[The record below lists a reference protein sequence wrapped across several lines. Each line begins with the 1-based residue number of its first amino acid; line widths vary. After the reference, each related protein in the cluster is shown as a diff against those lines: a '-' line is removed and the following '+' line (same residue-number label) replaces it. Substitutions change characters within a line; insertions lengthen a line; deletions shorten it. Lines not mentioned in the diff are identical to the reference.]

1 MHKVCVIQGDG
12 VGPEVMDSCLELIES
27 LGLNLVIE
35 HAKVGTELFK
45 EEKTYISS
53 ETINLAQE
61 ADAILFGTVITPN
74 DMNFISPKLLLRW
87 NLDLYA
93 NVRPLRCLHPDL
105 GPKDLDIVVVRE
117 NSEGMYGAVEREV
130 DDKIITERVTT
141 EKGCQRII
149 DFAFEFAVK
158 NDRKKMTCVHK
169 ANILRSSDEMFR
181 QMFYGSAVNFAYY
194 HKIKSDDLLVDHTA
208 MLIAK
213 EPYIFDTIVTLN
225 LYGDILSEEIA
236 GLIGGSTF
244 APSANFGKE
253 YAMFLPAHGP
263 MLDIAGKNIVNPTAA
278 ILSSAMMLRHLGYP
292 NEEKLIEKALRKVLQ
307 DRSKWTA
314 DIGGTCFTS
323 EFTKHVVSEIEG
335 ILDIK

>member
-1 MHKVCVIQGDG
+1 MHKVCVIRGDG
-12 VGPEVMDSCLELIES
+12 IGPEVIDSSLEIIEC
-27 LGLNLVIE
+27 LGLDLVIE
-35 HAKVGTELFK
+35 HAKIGVELFK
-45 EEKTYISS
+45 ESGTYLSS
-53 ETINLAQE
+53 ETIGLAQE
-61 ADAILFGTVITPN
+61 ADAILFGAVITPN
-74 DMNFISPKLLLRW
+74 DMNFVSPKLLLRW
-87 NLDLYA
+87 NLDLFA

-105 GPKDLDIVVVRE
+105 GPKDLDIVVIRE
-117 NSEGMYGAVEREV
+117 NSEGLYGAVEREV
-130 DDKIITERVTT
+130 DGKIITERVTS
-141 EKGCQRII
+141 EQACRRII

-181 QMFYGSAVNFAYY
+181 QLFYGSAVNFAYY
-194 HKIKSDDLLVDHTA
+194 NKIRSEDLLVDHAA

-244 APSANFGKE
+244 APSANFGSE
-253 YAMFLPAHGP
+253 HAMFLPAHGP
-263 MLDIAGKNIVNPTAA
+263 MLDIAGKDIANPTAA
-278 ILSSAMMLRHLGYP
+278 LLSSAMMLRHLGYLD
-292 NEEKLIEKALRKVLQ
+292 EGKLIEKALRTVMQ
-307 DRSKWTA
+307 DRNKWTA

-323 EFTKHVVSEIEG
+323 EFTKHVVSEIEA

>member
-1 MHKVCVIQGDG
+1 MHKVCVIRGDG
-12 VGPEVMDSCLELIES
+12 VGPEVMDSCLEVTES

-35 HAKVGTELFK
+35 HAKVGTELYK

-61 ADAILFGTVITPN
+61 ADAILFGTIITPN
-74 DMNFISPKLLLRW
+74 DMNFVSPKLLLRW

-117 NSEGMYGAVEREV
+117 NSEGMYGAIEREV
-130 DDKIITERVTT
+130 DGKIITERVTT

-158 NDRKKMTCVHK
+158 NNRKKMTCVHK

-181 QMFYGSAVNFAYY
+181 QLFYGSAVNFAYY
-194 HKIKSDDLLVDHTA
+194 HKIKSDDLLVDDAA
-208 MLIAK
+208 MHIAK
-213 EPYIFDTIVTLN
+213 EPDIFDTIVTLN

-244 APSANFGKE
+244 APSANFGGE
-253 YAMFLPAHGP
+253 HTMFLPAHGP
-263 MLDIAGKNIVNPTAA
+263 MPDMAGKDVVNPIAS
-278 ILSSAMMLRHLGYP
+278 ILSGAMMLRHLGHLD
-292 NEEKLIEKALRKVLQ
+292 EDRIIEQALRTVMQ
-307 DRSKWTA
+307 DRNKWTR
-314 DIGGTCFTS
+314 DIGGECSTS
-323 EFTKHVVSEIEG
+323 EFTKHVINEIIA
-335 ILDIK
+335 ILEVK